1 LRVRAA
7 VLESIELLA
16 QFPEIGHPQS
26 MEAVRKVMTR
36 KYLYLIYYSCDANE
50 IVILTIR
57 HSARERSYQDR

>member
-1 LRVRAA
+1 
-7 VLESIELLA
+7 
-16 QFPEIGHPQS
+16 